1 MLMEKKIEVCQ
12 MERKGSRKYLNEKK
26 SNEKEKTWMKKR

>member
-1 MLMEKKIEVCQ
+1 MEKKIEVCE

-26 SNEKEKTWMKKR
+26 SNEKEKT